1 LNTILFIDIR
11 KIIMGRKKKY
21 QTKEELRQARN
32 ILRMKY
38 YYQNSSGEKKKALER
53 YYKGKNENGKL

>member
-1 LNTILFIDIR
+1 
-11 KIIMGRKKKY
+11 MGRKKKY

>member
-1 LNTILFIDIR
+1 
-11 KIIMGRKKKY
+11 MGRKKKY

-38 YYQNSSGEKKKALER
+38 YYQNSEGEKKKALER
-53 YYKGKNENGKL
+53 YYKGKNETSNM